1 MLNCGVDSSTSG
13 SAQVPHPLTYF
24 VAVPRPWLNRIEL
37 AFVFLTFDAMRSC
50 RNCLLPEAAPGA
62 ELDEYGIC
70 RPCREYNPRAL
81 ERAEALRQAREG
93 DLEKALKACRGQG
106 SYDCLVPLSGGKDS
120 VYLVHRLKVEYGL
133 RVLAHTTD
141 IDIGPV
147 AWENIR
153 RAVDKLDVE
162 HVVYRPSMAFYRQ
175 LFRWLLMNQEARGA
189 VHTISYV
196 YAPLFEGNAL
206 RVATEKNIPL
216 VLAGYSPGQPL
227 PERME
232 YEFPRLA
239 ISEVDWIPPELRASG
254 EFSDAD
260 LGCFWNPKQYAP
272 GIKFPRYLAPFHA
285 WRYDQD
291 EIMKKVVQLGLIS
304 SAKNASPVFSNYP
317 INWLL
322 MYSDLKTFGY
332 NPYAPEFSELIRE
345 GKANKQYW
353 KLMGKVV
360 DFITLKKIY
369 LGRHVTRHMQWLGL
383 SDEDL
388 RITRPSRRDWPDFVY
403 QDWAKVAPGVEP
415 AQGAAA

>member
-1 MLNCGVDSSTSG
+1 
-13 SAQVPHPLTYF
+13 
-24 VAVPRPWLNRIEL
+24 
-37 AFVFLTFDAMRSC
+37 MRSC
-50 RNCLLPEAAPGA
+50 RNCLLPEAAPNA
-62 ELDEYGIC
+62 ELDVRGIC
-70 RPCREYNPRAL
+70 RACREYDPQHL
-81 ERAEALRQAREG
+81 ESSESLRRVRESDLENALR
-93 DLEKALKACRGQG
+93 DCRGQG

-120 VYLVHRLKVEYGL
+120 VYLIYKLKVEYGL

-141 IDIGPV
+141 IDIGEV
-147 AWENIR
+147 AWANIR
-153 RAVDKLDVE
+153 RAIDKLDVE

-206 RVATEKNIPL
+206 NVAMEKGIPL
-216 VLAGYSPGQPL
+216 VLAGYSPGQPV

-239 ISEVDWIPPELRASG
+239 ISEVDWTPPELIASG
-254 EFSDAD
+254 DFSDQD
-260 LGCFWNPKQYAP
+260 LSRFWNPKRYIR
-272 GIKFPRYLAPFHA
+272 GTNFPRYLAPFHA

-291 EIMKKVVQLGLIS
+291 DIMKKVVQLGLIGS
-304 SAKNASPVFSNYP
+304 TKNASPVFSNYP

-322 MYSDLKTFGY
+322 MYSDLKSFGY
-332 NPYAPEFSELIRE
+332 NPYAPEFSALIRE

-369 LGRHVTRHMQWLGL
+369 LGRHVSQHMQWLGL
-383 SDEDL
+383 RDEDL
-388 RITRPSRRDWPDFVY
+388 RITRPSGRDWPDFVY
-403 QDWAKVAPGVEP
+403 EDWANVVPGVALP
-415 AQGAAA
+415 HGAVSRLRSAL

>member
-1 MLNCGVDSSTSG
+1 
-13 SAQVPHPLTYF
+13 
-24 VAVPRPWLNRIEL
+24 
-37 AFVFLTFDAMRSC
+37 MRAC

-62 ELDEYGIC
+62 ELDARGIC
-70 RPCREYNPRAL
+70 RLCRDYDP
-81 ERAEALRQAREG
+81 RQADSGEAERSARQA
-93 DLEKALKACRGQG
+93 DLEQALKACRGTR

-120 VYLVHRLKVEYGL
+120 VYLIHKLKTEYGL

-147 AWENIR
+147 AKANIE
-153 RAVDKLDVE
+153 RAVSRLDVE
-162 HVVYRPSMAFYRQ
+162 HVTYRPSMDFYRR

-196 YAPLFEGNAL
+196 YASLFEGNSL
-206 RVATEKNIPL
+206 RLAMEHDIPL

-232 YEFPRLA
+232 YQFPRRA
-239 ISEVDWIPPELRASG
+239 ISDVDWTPPELVASG
-254 EFSDAD
+254 EFSAAD
-260 LGCFWNPKQYAP
+260 LGRFWNPQRYP
-272 GIKFPRYLAPFHA
+272 LGTTFPRYLAPYHA

-291 EIMKKVVQLGLIS
+291 ETMKNVVELGLIG

-332 NPYAPEFSELIRE
+332 NPYAPEFSTLIRE

-353 KLMGKVV
+353 KIMGKIV

-369 LGRHVTRHMQWLGL
+369 LGRHVVQHMKWLGL
-383 SDEDL
+383 NDQDL
-388 RITRPSRRDWPDFVY
+388 KITRPSRRDWPDFVY
-403 QDWAKVAPGVEP
+403 QAHAGAGTSARQEP
-415 AQGAAA
+415 TS